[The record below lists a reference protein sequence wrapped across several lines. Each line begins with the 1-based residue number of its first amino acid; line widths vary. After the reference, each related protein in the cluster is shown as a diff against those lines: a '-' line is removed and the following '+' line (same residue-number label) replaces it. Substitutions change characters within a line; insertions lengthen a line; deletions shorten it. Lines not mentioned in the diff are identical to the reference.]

1 MKLLLT
7 ASSNCSRL
15 RNMVTVKISEDARTL
30 LRLLA
35 AHKGKSMYDVAE
47 DLFWAEAKRMKLS
60 IKSTTARNG
69 RKESRK

>member
-1 MKLLLT
+1 
-7 ASSNCSRL
+7 
-15 RNMVTVKISEDARTL
+15 MVTVKISEDARTL

-60 IKSTTARNG
+60 IKNQTTTKNG
-69 RKESRK
+69 KGRR